1 MEEIWKDIKF
11 TDTDGKEYDYTGLYQ
26 ISNMGRVRSI
36 ERYDANGHLLKERVL
51 KSYMDKQGYL
61 YNVLCKNGKTKNFKT
76 HRLVA
81 HMFVDNPKPKE
92 FIIVNH
98 KSEVK
103 NDNVWTNLE
112 WCDFK
117 YNSNYGTCRQKKSE
131 SMKGFRHT
139 EETKRKMSEAR
150 RGEKNYF
157 YGKHHTEESKNKLS
171 KANKGRK
178 TSEETKKKLSEVN
191 KGSKNPRA
199 KKVRC
204 IETGQVF
211 DYIREANE
219 FLGKNRLSSGISKC
233 CKGKLKT
240 YGGYHWEY
248 VEEDI

>member
-1 MEEIWKDIKF
+1 MQEIWKDIKF
-11 TDTDGKEYDYTGLYQ
+11 TDTDGIEYDYTGLYQ
-26 ISNMGRVRSI
+26 VSNMGRVRSI

-117 YNSNYGTCRQKKSE
+117 YNSNYGTCRQRQADKI
-131 SMKGFRHT
+131 KGENHWNYGRKAS
-139 EETKRKMSEAR
+139 EETREKISEK
-150 RGEKNYF
+150 G
-157 YGKHHTEESKNKLS
+157 
-171 KANKGRK
+171 KGRK
-178 TSEETKKKLSEVN
+178 FSEEHKRKIGEAQ
-191 KGSKNPRA
+191 KGSKHWNA
-199 KKVRC
+199 KKVMC
-204 IETGQVF
+204 VETGEIF
-211 DYIREANE
+211 DCIKDAEREIKINNI
-219 FLGKNRLSSGISKC
+219 GKC
-233 CKGKLKT
+233 CRGKQGYAGRHPKT
-240 YGGYHWEY
+240 NEKLHWKF
-248 VEEDI
+248 VE